1 MTGTFRLPTGAACR
15 LSRPDLPFLER
26 YHVLVLTAGERA
38 PTPEDVDALLCLA
51 RCLGR
56 RLGSH
61 YFGDAESFTILFN
74 GARTRR
80 SPSPHVHIIPARS
93 VSQKRWAL
101 AALHLKNVTRLV
113 TRMRRVLAP
122 RLPWRPH
129 AAPRLE
135 R

>member
-15 LSRPDLPFLER
+15 LTRPGVPFLAR
-26 YHVLVLTAGERA
+26 YHVLALVAGVRA
-38 PTPEDVDALLCLA
+38 PTPEDVDALLSLA

-56 RLGSH
+56 HLGTH

-101 AALHLKNVTRLV
+101 AALHLKHVTRLV
-113 TRMRRVLAP
+113 ARMLRVLTP
-122 RLPWRPH
+122 RLPRRPH
-129 AAPRLE
+129 AAR
-135 R
+135 